1 LTHVWRICRQPYI
14 ANVLDGLGGLYT
26 SGRWH
31 NKGIPIV
38 YAASSAALAALE
50 VLVHVDPLTAPA
62 DLRLLTLDLPAD
74 FAIEVLEISGLP
86 KAWAEV
92 PAPPELQ
99 MIGTAWLRSMRTVAL
114 SVPSAVIQVERHI
127 LLNPLHPDA
136 RSIRLISDEP
146 FSFDL
151 RLLGAG

>member
-1 LTHVWRICRQPYI
+1 VP
-14 ANVLDGLGGLYT
+14 
-26 SGRWH
+26 
-31 NKGIPIV
+31 
-38 YAASSAALAALE
+38 
-50 VLVHVDPLTAPA
+50 VDPLTAPA

-74 FAIEVLEISGLP
+74 CATEVLEISGLP

-92 PAPPELQ
+92 PASPELQ
-99 MIGTAWLRSMRTVAL
+99 MIGTAWLRSMRTVAF
-114 SVPSAVIQVERHI
+114 SVPSAVIQVERNI

-136 RSIRLISDEP
+136 RSIRLISDGP